1 MGAGAKSL
9 INLAIFAGHRMKLK
23 LNKDVLGISASI
35 ACAIHC
41 AILPLFLSSFSLL
54 GVNIIHNSF
63 FESGMIAL
71 AFVLGILAL
80 RHGFVRHHRS
90 YVPFLLF
97 SAGMLFLLA
106 KQYWHS
112 YELLLLPFA
121 VILIVTAHICNIR
134 FKPAQQMG
142 KKGNPAPCSRAGY
155 RPAGKPC

>member
-1 MGAGAKSL
+1 MEAGAKSL
-9 INLAIFAGHRMKLK
+9 TKSVIFAGQSMKVK
-23 LNKDVLGISASI
+23 LNKDVLGIGASI

-41 AILPLFLSSFSLL
+41 AVLPLFLSSFSLL
-54 GVNIIHNSF
+54 GVNIIHNSL

-90 YVPFLLF
+90 YVPFMLF
-97 SAGMLFLLA
+97 SAGMLFLFA

-134 FKPAQQMG
+134 FKPAR
-142 KKGNPAPCSRAGY
+142 KAEKAENPDVCS
-155 RPAGKPC
+155 C

>member
-1 MGAGAKSL
+1 
-9 INLAIFAGHRMKLK
+9 MKIK
-23 LNKDVLGISASI
+23 LNKDVFGIGASI

-54 GVNIIHNSF
+54 GINIIHNTL
-63 FESGMIAL
+63 FESGMIGL

-90 YVPFLLF
+90 YVPFMLF

-112 YELLLLPFA
+112 YELFLLPFA

-134 FKPAQQMG
+134 FKPVLKAGQSD
-142 KKGNPAPCSRAGY
+142 NPDTCSRLWGTIPDFTTILS
-155 RPAGKPC
+155 R

>member
-1 MGAGAKSL
+1 MEAGAKSL
-9 INLAIFAGHRMKLK
+9 TKSAIFAGHSLKLK
-23 LNKDVLGISASI
+23 LNKDVLGIGASI

-41 AILPLFLSSFSLL
+41 AVLPLFLSSFSLL
-54 GVNIIHNSF
+54 GVNIIHNSL

-90 YVPFLLF
+90 YVPFMLF

-134 FKPAQQMG
+134 FKPAR
-142 KKGNPAPCSRAGY
+142 KAEKSKNPGVCS
-155 RPAGKPC
+155 C